1 MNDAARPAPS
11 PDRLVQGLVDLLDVE
26 EIDTDLYRGARRP
39 GGQGR
44 VFGGQVIAQALQAA
58 QRSTEAPRMAHS
70 LHAHFLRPGS
80 ANAPVTYKVTS
91 LGEGRSFARR
101 RVDAF
106 QHDDH
111 VLTMTV
117 SMQLEEE
124 GLHHSAP
131 PPDYGDRQSAER
143 ALNEWRERNDMD
155 SMPIIG
161 KLGLRPVEVIPLAA
175 DSLFG
180 NTSRA
185 PHSAVWMRSRDP
197 RPTDPGTSRA
207 QLAYASDM
215 LFLRN
220 ALLPHG
226 VRPGDSGMQLA
237 SLDHAMWF
245 HQTPDFRQWHLFA
258 TDSPWAGKARGLSRG
273 HFFAEDGTL
282 VATVVQENLMR
293 IVGGE
298 TRRRLEAETEA
309 SASSAG

>member
-1 MNDAARPAPS
+1 MTTTFADILELEAQGEQSWIGPPGTGVGT
-11 PDRLVQGLVDLLDVE
+11 RL
-26 EIDTDLYRGARRP
+26 
-39 GGQGR
+39 
-44 VFGGQVIAQALQAA
+44 FGGHALAQALMAA
-58 QRSTEAPRMAHS
+58 CQEEAGQRMAHS
-70 LHAHFLRPGS
+70 LHALFLRPGS
-80 ANAPVTYKVTS
+80 ADAPVTYKVTS

-117 SMQLEEE
+117 SMQLEED
-124 GLHHSAP
+124 GFQHSAP
-131 PPDYGDRQSAER
+131 PPDYGDRRSAER
-143 ALNEWRERNDMD
+143 ALEEWRERNDMD

-197 RPTDPGTSRA
+197 EPADAVTSRA
-207 QLAYASDM
+207 QLTYASDM

-293 IVGGE
+293 VIGGE
-298 TRRRLEAETEA
+298 TRRRLDAE
-309 SASSAG
+309 SGSSAR

>member
-1 MNDAARPAPS
+1 MTTTFAEILELEAQGKQGWIGPPGTGVGT
-11 PDRLVQGLVDLLDVE
+11 RL
-26 EIDTDLYRGARRP
+26 
-39 GGQGR
+39 
-44 VFGGQVIAQALQAA
+44 FGGHALAQAMMAA
-58 QRSTEAPRMAHS
+58 CREETGQRMAHS